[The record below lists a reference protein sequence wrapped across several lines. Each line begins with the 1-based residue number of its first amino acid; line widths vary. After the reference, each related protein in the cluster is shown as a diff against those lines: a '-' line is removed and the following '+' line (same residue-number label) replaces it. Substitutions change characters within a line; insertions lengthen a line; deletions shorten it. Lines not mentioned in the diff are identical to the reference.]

1 VEQKLSSIETSAL
14 HLDIIRDLKRIN
26 SHICSIAY
34 PILESAVAL
43 APSRLRETRLSGG
56 APKASPELK

>member
-1 VEQKLSSIETSAL
+1 MEHKLSSIETSAL

-34 PILESAVAL
+34 PILESAGAL
-43 APSRLRETRLSGG
+43 APSRLRETRHG
-56 APKASPELK
+56 AGVTKASPELK